1 MRINRKLGSRVK
13 RIFLFLPVRALGRS
27 FGYTNEGLGEAG
39 NLHARYPEIAQRMR
53 KAPEEIMAAD
63 P

>member
-1 MRINRKLGSRVK
+1 MK
-13 RIFLFLPVRALGRS
+13 RISLFLPVRALGRP

-39 NLHARYPEIAQRMR
+39 NLHACYPEIAQRMK
-53 KAPEEIMAAD
+53 KAPEDIMAAD

>member
-1 MRINRKLGSRVK
+1 MK
-13 RIFLFLPVRALGRS
+13 RIPLFIPVRVLGRP
-27 FGYTNEGLGEAG
+27 FGFTNEGLGEAS

-63 P
+63 H